1 MRTPSLLVAAPGSSS
16 GKTTVSLLLA
26 ALARQ
31 RGLDLRA
38 FKAGPD
44 FIDPQYLNALSGSP
58 VPSLDPW
65 FLGPAALRRH
75 YARYAQGAD
84 LVLVEGVMGL
94 FDGKR
99 DSAFGRHS
107 SAELARTLGLPVLL
121 VLNARK
127 AGPTLATQA
136 LGLMQADRRLRYA
149 GVVLNQCM
157 GPKSVVLIAPA
168 LKKLTGLPVLG
179 WLPPMKDLALPER
192 HLGLTAPSEMRV
204 WEQCLQRA
212 LPEAAKTLDFD
223 AILRAAKRLSPHGG
237 SASIRRLSPV
247 VASKPSFKIA
257 VALDEA
263 FHFYY
268 PENLALLEQQGA
280 ELCFFSPLRSR
291 ALPQGVRGLLIGGG
305 FPESFGAR
313 LSKNAGLRGRVKA
326 QLKAGLPVW
335 AECGG
340 LMWLCRSLID
350 AKGKAHAMVG
360 ALPASVR
367 MTGKLQHFGYTQM
380 RARPGHPFLAAG
392 RRLKGHEFHHSVMEA
407 AGPLRASADLEQSGR
422 PSRAEAWRLP
432 GGIAT
437 YFHAYW
443 PSQPASVQAFAR
455 ACQAWSPR

>member
-1 MRTPSLLVAAPGSSS
+1 VTASLLVAAPGSSS

-26 ALARQ
+26 AMARE

-44 FIDPQYLNALSGSP
+44 FIDPQYLGALSGSP

-65 FLGPAALRRH
+65 FLGPVALRRH

-84 LVLVEGVMGL
+84 LILVEGVMGL

-107 SAELARTLGLPVLL
+107 SAEVARTLGLPVLL

-157 GPKSVVLIAPA
+157 GAKSAALIAPA

-192 HLGLTAPSEMRV
+192 HLGLTAPSEMRA
-204 WEQCLQRA
+204 WEERLLGV
-212 LPEAAKTLDFD
+212 LPEAAKTLNFD
-223 AILRAAKRLSPHGG
+223 AILRAAHRLSRSRTAP
-237 SASIRRLSPV
+237 ARRPSPV
-247 VASKPSFKIA
+247 GKGKASFRLA
-257 VALDEA
+257 VAFDEA

-268 PENLALLEQQGA
+268 PENLALLESLGA
-280 ELCFFSPLRSR
+280 ELRFFSPLRGR
-291 ALPQGVRGLLIGGG
+291 ALPTGAQGLLLGGG

-313 LSKNAGLRGRVKA
+313 LARNAPLRASVKA
-326 QLKAGLPVW
+326 RLKAGLPVW

-340 LMWLCRSLID
+340 LMWLCRDLVD
-350 AKGKAHAMVG
+350 AQGKAHAMVG
-360 ALPASVR
+360 ALPARVR

-380 RARPGHPFLAAG
+380 RARKGHPFLAAG
-392 RRLKGHEFHHSVMEA
+392 RRLKGHEFHHSVLEPTGA
-407 AGPLRASADLEQSGR
+407 LRPGAELEQSGR

-443 PSQPASVQAFAR
+443 PSQPAAAKAFAR
-455 ACQAWSPR
+455 ACAAWKPR

>member
-1 MRTPSLLVAAPGSSS
+1 MSAALLVAAPGSSS

-26 ALARQ
+26 AMARE

-44 FIDPQYLNALSGSP
+44 FIDPQYLGAISGSP

-75 YARYAQGAD
+75 YARYAQGGD

-107 SAELARTLGLPVLL
+107 SAEVARTLGLPVLL

-157 GPKSVVLIAPA
+157 GAKSVALIAPA

-192 HLGLTAPSEMRV
+192 HLGLSAPSEMKA
-204 WEQCLQRA
+204 WEERLLRC

-223 AILRAAKRLSPHGG
+223 AIFRAAKRLAPSRTA
-237 SASIRRLSPV
+237 SARRPSPV
-247 VASKPSFKIA
+247 AKGKARFKLA

-268 PENLALLEQQGA
+268 PENLALLEAHGA
-280 ELCFFSPLRSR
+280 EIQFFSPLKDKS
-291 ALPQGVRGLLIGGG
+291 LPSGVQGLLLGGG

-313 LSKNAGLRGRVKA
+313 LAKNAPLRSVVKS
-326 QLKAGLPVW
+326 QLRSGLPVW

-340 LMWLCRSLID
+340 LMWLCRDLVD
-350 AKGKAHAMVG
+350 AQGKAHAMVG
-360 ALPASVR
+360 ALPARVR

-380 RARPGHPFLAAG
+380 RARKGHPFLPAG
-392 RRLKGHEFHHSVMEA
+392 RRLKGHEFHHSVLEA
-407 AGPLRASADLEQSGR
+407 AGTLRPGADLEQSGR

-443 PSQPASVQAFAR
+443 PSQPAAARDFAR
-455 ACQAWSPR
+455 ACAAWSPR